1 MNNIY
6 GIGGLSRGGRMMRRM
21 RVMGSPDDDTDP
33 RSESFWNFSK
43 TFCCPNFSFMSATF
57 IISVLDLLIYLIT
70 LFHGGIK
77 HTPTELLA
85 PVSDTLDTFG
95 MKVII
100 YIK

>member
-6 GIGGLSRGGRMMRRM
+6 GMGSLGRGARSMRRM
-21 RVMGSPDDDTDP
+21 RIMGQSDDNADP

-43 TFCCPNFSFMSATF
+43 SFCCPNFTFLSATF
-57 IISVLDLLIYLIT
+57 IISVLDVLIYLIT

-85 PVSDTLDTFG
+85 PVPDTLDTFG
-95 MKVII
+95 MKVN
-100 YIK
+100 